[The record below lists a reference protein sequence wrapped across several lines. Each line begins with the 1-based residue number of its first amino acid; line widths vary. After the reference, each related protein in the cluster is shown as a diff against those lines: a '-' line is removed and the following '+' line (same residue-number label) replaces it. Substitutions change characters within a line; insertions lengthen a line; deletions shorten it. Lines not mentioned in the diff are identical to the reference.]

1 MLSLSLNTESSL
13 ARLDVGHHINVCS
26 EYVPHLSSVRACSLA
41 LGSKDTN
48 NLNSVTRSDIVNVL
62 FEGHKLDMMRRLP
75 IRDVLLVL
83 LHLHVLLVPKG
94 RHVVHDCEAS
104 LSLAVLAL
112 AGLLDSLSEDRGKL
126 SMIAVDASEMGIL
139 DLGHHTAASDDDS
152 FNLDQLVNIV
162 RAEVSLKTG
171 GFEVDG
177 SDLDNCG

>member
-1 MLSLSLNTESSL
+1 
-13 ARLDVGHHINVCS
+13 
-26 EYVPHLSSVRACSLA
+26 
-41 LGSKDTN
+41 
-48 NLNSVTRSDIVNVL
+48 
-62 FEGHKLDMMRRLP
+62 MMRGLP

-83 LHLHVLLVPKG
+83 LHLDVLLIPKG

-104 LSLAVLAL
+104 LGLAVLAL
-112 AGLLDSLSEDRGKL
+112 AGLLDSLSEHRGEL
-126 SMIAVDASEMGIL
+126 PMVAVDASEMGIL

-171 GFEVDG
+171 GFEIDG